1 MTENLFIGKM
11 LRGRY
16 KILQQIEESEYE
28 DTYRAIDSNLS
39 ERSTCLIKCFKPKGF
54 QHPSMLEIAKEEFNK
69 KAEDLSRLGDYNEQI
84 PRVFDYFE
92 ENEQFYLVQEFIDG
106 CSLCKEIFVSDYSNE
121 EQKVL
126 QLLIEIMEVLA
137 FVHQRN
143 VIHQDI
149 NPQNIIRRKD
159 GKIVLTNFGSI
170 KEVAA
175 LGINDQGKIFSTVR
189 VGTPGYMPS
198 EQRSGSHSFSSDIF
212 AVGVIAFQ
220 VLTAFYVIP
229 QKLPRDVHTGELSCA
244 LLPGR
249 KNISPAFAQILD
261 KMVRYDYRQRYR
273 NASLVLEELLNLLM
287 SKQTS
292 RVVLPNSYSNGAFG
306 KSQQNSGFNSGVPI
320 ESEPSLLKKVIA
332 FFRDLLVEYEP
343 ETLTQPANAS
353 NPAVPNP
360 AINRKN
366 YEQPEGQVSLD
377 SAFYIERPPIENDCY
392 ETILQPGALI
402 RIKAPR
408 QMGKTSL
415 LSRTLDY
422 AKQQGAQAA
431 YLNLQSADARFLNNF
446 DSFLQWFC
454 GSIAQE
460 LNLPDNLDKYW
471 QGVLGSKNKS
481 TNYFQRYLLS
491 EIKTPLVLGLD
502 EVDQLFQYPEVAG
515 EFFALLRAWHEKS
528 KNEVTWQKLRLAI
541 VHSKEVYIPLN
552 INQSPF
558 NVGLPIDLPEFKYSQ
573 VENLVQRHRLNWSQQ
588 DIKQLMTMVGG
599 HPYLVRI
606 ALHEIARG
614 RITLSQFLQLAPTE
628 QGIFSDHLRRHL
640 YNLQD
645 DKTLVA
651 AMKQT
656 IASNEA
662 VRLDT
667 GLAFK
672 LRSMGLVKFK
682 ENDVTPLCNLYRLYF
697 RENLSN

>member
-1 MTENLFIGKM
+1 MTDNSFIGKI

-16 KILQQIEESEYE
+16 KILQQIEENEYE
-28 DTYRAIDSNLS
+28 DTYQAIDSNLS
-39 ERSTCLIKCFKPKGF
+39 ERSTCLVRRFKPKDF
-54 QHPSMLEIAKEEFNK
+54 QHPSMLEIAKEKFYK
-69 KAEDLSRLGDYNEQI
+69 DAEDLSRLGDYNEQI

-106 CSLCKEIFVSDYSNE
+106 YDLCKEIFVSDYSNE

-126 QLLIEIMEVLA
+126 QLLIEILEVLA
-137 FVHQRN
+137 FVHQRV
-143 VIHQDI
+143 VIHGDI
-149 NPQNIIRRKD
+149 KPQNIIRRKD
-159 GKIVLTNFGSI
+159 GKIVLTNFGTI

-175 LGINDQGKIFSTVR
+175 LEVDHQGKTFSTVR
-189 VGTPGYMPS
+189 VGTPGYIPS
-198 EQRSGSHSFSSDIF
+198 EQRSGGRHFSSDIY
-212 AVGVIAFQ
+212 AVGIIAFQ
-220 VLTAFYVIP
+220 VLTAFYISP
-229 QKLPRDVHTGELSCA
+229 QKLPRDVHTGELSCT
-244 LLPGR
+244 LLSGR

-273 NASLVLEELLNLLM
+273 NASLVLEELQNLLKT
-287 SKQTS
+287 KQRTG
-292 RVVLPNSYSNGAFG
+292 VVLPSNSYLNGAFG
-306 KSQQNSGFNSGVPI
+306 KSQQNTDFNSGIAI
-320 ESEPSLLKKVIA
+320 ESEPSLLQKVIA
-332 FFRDLLVEYEP
+332 FFRDIFVEYEP
-343 ETLTQPANAS
+343 ENFPQPAAEF
-353 NPAVPNP
+353 NPIV
-360 AINRKN
+360 NRKN

-422 AKQQGAQAA
+422 AKQQGTQAA

-460 LNLPDNLDKYW
+460 LNLPDKLDRYW

-558 NVGLPIDLPEFKYSQ
+558 NVGLPIDLPEFTQSQ
-573 VENLVQRHRLNWSQQ
+573 IENLVVRHRLNWSQE
-588 DIKQLMTMVGG
+588 DVKQLMTMVGG

-682 ENDVTPLCNLYRLYF
+682 ENDVIPLCNLYRLYF